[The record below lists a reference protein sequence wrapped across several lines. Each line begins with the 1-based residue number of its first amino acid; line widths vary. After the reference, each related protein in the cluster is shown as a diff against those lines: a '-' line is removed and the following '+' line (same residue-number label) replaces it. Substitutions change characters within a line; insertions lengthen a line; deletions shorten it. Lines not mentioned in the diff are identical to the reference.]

1 MERSVKEQGE
11 KFRRKRI
18 SCTICYKVIL
28 NRPERSKAPLEFSLL
43 NKKGKSMIKAY
54 SPFLKKGRGTIPV
67 NFKETVAFYESE
79 ECLGRSRSVGHCP

>member
-28 NRPERSKAPLEFSLL
+28 NRPERSKAPLGIFVA
-43 NKKGKSMIKAY
+43 KQKGKEY
-54 SPFLKKGRGTIPV
+54 DKGV
-67 NFKETVAFYESE
+67 
-79 ECLGRSRSVGHCP
+79 